1 MVVEE
6 EMLLV
11 VEVASPVFVEVESS
25 VTFVVGL
32 VLPDGVFPKKTDAD
46 ISSSGGF
53 ACNASR
59 IRVTV
64 AEGGL
69 VLLI

>member
-1 MVVEE
+1 MLLIVVVEE
-6 EMLLV
+6 GSLVVMLVV
-11 VEVASPVFVEVESS
+11 VEVASPVFAEVESM
-25 VTFVVGL
+25 
-32 VLPDGVFPKKTDAD
+32 FPKKTDAD

-69 VLLI
+69 V